1 MKSHFLAYAFGSLVI
16 GLGLASCGKKPEAC
30 FTIEKG
36 IPSSKVNETVELNAG
51 CSTEATSFV
60 WEWGDGSSDTGI
72 KTNHKYNAAGT
83 FTIKLTAKNDDNSA
97 STTKQVVIVQ

>member
-1 MKSHFLAYAFGSLVI
+1 MKQFFLPTAAGTLLLSLALT
-16 GLGLASCGKKPEAC
+16 GCGKKPEAC

-36 IPSSKVNETVELNAG
+36 IPSSKINETVEVNAG

-60 WEWGDGSSDTGI
+60 WEWGDGASDTGI

-97 STTKQVVIVQ
+97 TTTKQVTIVQ